1 MYDGCSY
8 VIAIIVIIFLSIA
21 CLAAFATYKL
31 RTVLMMAMR
40 SPDEEKNSGDVVRNV
55 DVGWA
60 PGESRSDLGR
70 YDTAA

>member
-1 MYDGCSY
+1 MYDECSY

-40 SPDEEKNSGDVVRNV
+40 SADEEKDSSVNGVVRNG

-60 PGESRSDLGR
+60 PRGSRSDPGR
-70 YDTAA
+70 